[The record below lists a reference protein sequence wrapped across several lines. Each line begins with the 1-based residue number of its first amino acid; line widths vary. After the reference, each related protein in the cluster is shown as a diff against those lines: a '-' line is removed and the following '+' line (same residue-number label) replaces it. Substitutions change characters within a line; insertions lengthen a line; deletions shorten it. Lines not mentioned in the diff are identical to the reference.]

1 MPISIVSKRA
11 LTCLMFALTFFIAQA
26 LAQSSPYV
34 PKSGSDERKAIMDA
48 LRLPVETVLKRKA
61 IFKVDHL
68 KVKDGWAFMRGVPR
82 EADGK
87 AFDYK
92 GTVYEEA
99 IKEGIF
105 DDWIC
110 ALLKKSEGKWQVV
123 VYTIGATDVAYAG
136 WEEEHKAPPDI
147 FR

>member
-1 MPISIVSKRA
+1 MTTSNTLRRVSFCILLAMIFPVARA
-11 LTCLMFALTFFIAQA
+11 F
-26 LAQSSPYV
+26 AQSSSYV
-34 PKSGSDERKAIMDA
+34 PKTGSDERKAIMDA
-48 LRLPVETVLKRKA
+48 LRSPVETDLKIKV

-82 EADGK
+82 QADGK
-87 AFDYK
+87 PVEYR

-99 IKEGIF
+99 INAGAF

-110 ALLKKSEGKWQVV
+110 ALLKNSGGKWQVV
-123 VYTIGATDVAYAG
+123 AYSIGATDVAYEG
-136 WEEEHKAPPDI
+136 WDKEHKAPPDI

>member
-1 MPISIVSKRA
+1 MTASIVLKRVS
-11 LTCLMFALTFFIAQA
+11 LCISFAMIFFAAQA
-26 LAQSSPYV
+26 FAQSGPHV
-34 PKSGSDERKAIMDA
+34 PKAGSDERKAIMDA
-48 LRLPVETVLKRKA
+48 LRVPVETELKKKV
-61 IFKVDHL
+61 IFKIDHL
-68 KVKDGWAFMRGVPR
+68 KVKDGWAFMRGVPK
-82 EADGK
+82 ETDGK
-87 AFDYK
+87 PVEYK

-123 VYTIGATDVAYAG
+123 VYSIGATDVAYEG
-136 WEEEHKAPPDI
+136 WDQEHKAPSDI